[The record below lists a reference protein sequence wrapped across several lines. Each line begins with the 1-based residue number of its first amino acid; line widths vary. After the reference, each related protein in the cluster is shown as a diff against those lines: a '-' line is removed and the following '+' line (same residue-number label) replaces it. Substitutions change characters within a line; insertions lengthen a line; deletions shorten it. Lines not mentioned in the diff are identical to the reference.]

1 MKVVLAVSG
10 TDKYFGMPKYYYML
24 GNELDKLGID
34 IELIIDS
41 DRVDLVREFT
51 QVKVTTI
58 KPLAKGFISTVM
70 FCKNLSNY
78 LKTINFDIIHTCH
91 VLPFFY
97 LMERDRKKV
106 IFQPFG
112 NELFT
117 LAGKGLNN
125 TYCKLAQ
132 PVLKYCGH
140 KADILLAEGKFQTS
154 DMSRWYKRD
163 DIKILP
169 IGIDITK
176 FKQSIPF
183 DNETFRIIS
192 VNSLTNYDRM
202 GLLIE
207 AFRIFYSNY
216 RSSELVIVGKGSEEN
231 HLKKQAK
238 DLPVYFLKD
247 VLESDLI
254 DLYAKSD
261 LYVSTSSETDIQM
274 GIIEAMASGLPIVST
289 GQPYMIDGNGYVTMD
304 NPESVYN
311 GINRVYLG
319 NREVLGIN
327 SKALSLQYD
336 FEVIAKKAVKIYEK
350 II

>member
-1 MKVVLAVSG
+1 
-10 TDKYFGMPKYYYML
+10 
-24 GNELDKLGID
+24 
-34 IELIIDS
+34 
-41 DRVDLVREFT
+41 
-51 QVKVTTI
+51 
-58 KPLAKGFISTVM
+58 
-70 FCKNLSNY
+70 
-78 LKTINFDIIHTCH
+78 
-91 VLPFFY
+91 
-97 LMERDRKKV
+97 MERDRKKV

-289 GQPYMIDGNGYVTMD
+289 GQRYMIDGNGFVTND
-304 NPESVYN
+304 SAVD
-311 GINRVYLG
+311 INIAINKIYYG
-319 NREVLGIN
+319 DRETFSGL
-327 SKALSLQYD
+327 SKDLSGQYD
-336 FEVIAKKAVKIYEK
+336 FKKIAVDAVKIYQELNRR
-350 II
+350 